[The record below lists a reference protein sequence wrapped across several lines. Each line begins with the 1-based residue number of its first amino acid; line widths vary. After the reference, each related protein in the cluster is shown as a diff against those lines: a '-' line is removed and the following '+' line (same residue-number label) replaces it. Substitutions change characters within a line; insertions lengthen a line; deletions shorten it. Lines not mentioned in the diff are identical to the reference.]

1 MDETLYKARVRAVK
15 LAVRKVKDV
24 KKRFLSQNLTS
35 IHVPEYR
42 DRLKEI
48 RDKLDAYDDAA
59 SDVIVDLDEADA
71 TDKQRKVKLEADQE
85 ILLQEVLA
93 NEKEVQTKIKELM
106 ESIPLTKSE
115 QESIDLKRKQLQIAE
130 KREE

>member
-15 LAVRKVKDV
+15 LAGRKVKDV
-24 KKRFLSQNLTS
+24 NKGFLAQNLTA
-35 IHVPEYR
+35 IHVPEYK

-115 QESIDLKRKQLQIAE
+115 QESLDLKRKQLQIAE